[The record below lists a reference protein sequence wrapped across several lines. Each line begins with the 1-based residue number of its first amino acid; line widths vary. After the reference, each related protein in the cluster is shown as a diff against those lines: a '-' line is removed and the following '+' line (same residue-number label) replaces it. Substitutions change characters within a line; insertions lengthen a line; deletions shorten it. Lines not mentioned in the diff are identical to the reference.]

1 MPCSAHCAWT
11 ALPCSSLL
19 PALQAER
26 AGLGP
31 GLWLRHLQLTSRSH
45 PVLVPS
51 AWDKLSIC
59 RTLLKLEFSWPPRPH
74 MGPAK
79 ISGERTRCH
88 HSKEGEMLCWELLLP
103 RCLMGLSRYNPSL
116 VPEPSRGLKG
126 AERCLT
132 IPTATFLLAQ
142 GSWEVSWTPSPCS
155 HSPLG

>member
-11 ALPCSSLL
+11 ALPCSSSL

-26 AGLGP
+26 AGIGP
-31 GLWLRHLQLTSRSH
+31 
-45 PVLVPS
+45 VFVPS

-59 RTLLKLEFSWPPRPH
+59 RTFLKLELFWPPRPH
-74 MGPAK
+74 VGPAK
-79 ISGERTRCH
+79 NSGDRTRCH

-132 IPTATFLLAQ
+132 IPTATFLHAQ
-142 GSWEVSWTPSPCS
+142 GSWEVSRTPSPCS